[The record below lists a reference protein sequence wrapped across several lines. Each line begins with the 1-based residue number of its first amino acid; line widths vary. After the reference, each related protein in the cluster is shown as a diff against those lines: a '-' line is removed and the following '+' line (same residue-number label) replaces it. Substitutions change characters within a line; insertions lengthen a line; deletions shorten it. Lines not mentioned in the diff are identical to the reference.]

1 MASPAEIMQPLPD
14 TLPEDFCEWDSG
26 LSSATVPVNPGRLEV
41 VTDVRPAPA
50 QPEPVAPAPR
60 AQAAPT
66 PRETVAP
73 AQREPVAPTHPD
85 GPTSSQIK
93 VLAVLDGATPAPLF
107 SATGFY
113 AAQDDPSR
121 LEREALKRAKIKK
134 VALSVVAVISI
145 VLLLVIV
152 PLRYP
157 GLLHRQANVKQSIA
171 DPSSEMESSGT
182 TRKPSPATLQTKGTQ
197 PDANALKL
205 VSATQPSQPA
215 QSAADPASSS
225 IDAADED
232 TTQPVEPTMM
242 NAQLAAPNR
251 IPHDINVVPKSEE
264 PPSSSF
270 GVAGTEGLGNSSNAG
285 VGTAF
290 GGADKGP
297 KVKVFIPAKVS
308 LASSVSA
315 ALLVQKTM
323 PIYPAIAR
331 SANVFGI
338 VVLDATI
345 SKAGIIESLRVVAG
359 PAMLRQAA
367 LDAVKS
373 WRYKPYMINGEAVQ
387 VETTINVAF
396 TIPTK

>member
-41 VTDVRPAPA
+41 VTDLRPAPA

-60 AQAAPT
+60 EHAAIT
-66 PRETVAP
+66 PREPIAPAPREHVVAP
-73 AQREPVAPTHPD
+73 EHHD

-113 AAQDDPSR
+113 AAQEDPSR

-134 VALSVVAVISI
+134 VAISVVAVISI

-152 PLRYP
+152 SLRNP

-171 DPSSEMESSGT
+171 DSSSEMESSGT
-182 TRKPSPATLQTKGTQ
+182 TRKPSPATLQTKGRQ
-197 PDANALKL
+197 ADANALKL
-205 VSATQPSQPA
+205 VSATQPA
-215 QSAADPASSS
+215 QSATDAASSS
-225 IDAADED
+225 TEAADED

-242 NAQLAAPNR
+242 SAQLAAPNR
-251 IPHDINVVPKSEE
+251 IPHDINVAPKSEE

-270 GVAGTEGLGNSSNAG
+270 GVAGTEGLGNSSNTG

-290 GGADKGP
+290 GGVDKGL

-323 PIYPAIAR
+323 PIYPTIAR
-331 SANVFGI
+331 SANVFGT

-345 SKAGIIESLRVVAG
+345 SKAGIIESLRVVTG
-359 PAMLRQAA
+359 PGMLRQAA

-387 VETTINVAF
+387 VETTINIAF
-396 TIPTK
+396 TPTK